1 MLFRPLR
8 LLAALLL
15 CAALSACGAMAAR
28 SWQSEPKTKIVIAEP
43 GENTMARCA
52 TRMGVAAITEADG
65 NAQALA
71 SAGLPRSM
79 APLVRQ
85 LLMHSRCFTIVERGA
100 AFSALENEI
109 KIREQQ
115 GEERKLQLA
124 AMKAA
129 DVVIRAEIVFSEQTG
144 GAKAGFGAVLP
155 SWLGGLTGE
164 VRQRE
169 ALVVMSAVD
178 TRTSEILA
186 SAFGRGAESSAG
198 LGSAVL
204 GGGIVAIEGGWLDTP
219 QAKPVAAALV
229 DAWNQLLPR
238 LAAVK
243 EPAADARQEK
253 K

>member
-1 MLFRPLR
+1 VLLSA
-8 LLAALLL
+8 LLAA
-15 CAALSACGAMAAR
+15 CGSM
-28 SWQSEPKTKIVIAEP
+28 SWQSQPKTKIAIAQADDNP
-43 GENTMARCA
+43 LARCA
-52 TRMGVAAITEADG
+52 SRIGVAAITEADG

-85 LLMHSRCFTIVERGA
+85 LLMQSRCFTVVERGA
-100 AFSALENEI
+100 AFLALENEI

-115 GEERKLQLA
+115 GLERKEQLA

-129 DVVIRAEIVFSEQTG
+129 DMVIRSEIVFAEQTS
-144 GAKAGFGAVLP
+144 GAKAGIGAVLP
-155 SWLGGLTGE
+155 SWLGGVGAE

-169 ALVVMSAVD
+169 ALVVVSAID

-219 QAKPVAAALV
+219 QAKPVASALV

-238 LAAVK
+238 LAAAK
-243 EPAADARQEK
+243 EAAAPAAK
-253 K
+253 